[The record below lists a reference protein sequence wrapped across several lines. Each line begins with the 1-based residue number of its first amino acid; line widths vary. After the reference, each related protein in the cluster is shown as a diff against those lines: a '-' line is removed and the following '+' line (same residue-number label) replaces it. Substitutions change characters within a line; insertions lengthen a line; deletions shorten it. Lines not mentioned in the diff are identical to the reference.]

1 MQSEIAAIDNCD
13 WIDNKA
19 GLCKSELMDMLGVE
33 EKISVID
40 PTSMAAFNFK
50 KYGAKDDLTVNRNP
64 VKGEDTSTIN
74 SKDQEGKSLAEHTQ
88 YEFDQG
94 DQTTLGGSERGGP
107 DDATEAEGAL
117 PWESDWTIDKTVSE
131 MPESNMRRTRVM
143 GEDDDEDID
152 MNKNEGLNYRTARYD
167 NRQEEE
173 EETSYA
179 NSKTNVSHS
188 SANSSTDNPSV
199 QQLMDQMAV
208 IQRQLA
214 QLKAQSPPKSPVHQD
229 KEHAS
234 PSMNTPAEQE
244 NNEEINMTNNKEAKA
259 DSASEQPPPTQGKT
273 AEVPEDSKEKSKSK
287 GKVAS
292 GHQNG

>member
-1 MQSEIAAIDNCD
+1 M
-13 WIDNKA
+13 
-19 GLCKSELMDMLGVE
+19 
-33 EKISVID
+33 ID
-40 PTSMAAFNFK
+40 PTSMVAFNFK
-50 KYGAKDDLTVNRNP
+50 KYGAIDDLTVNRNP
-64 VKGEDTSTIN
+64 IKGEDTSTIN

-88 YEFDQG
+88 FEFDQG

-117 PWESDWTIDKTVSE
+117 PWESDWTTDHTGAE
-131 MPESNMRRTRVM
+131 MPESNKRRTRVM

-152 MNKNEGLNYRTARYD
+152 MNKREGLHYRTARYD
-167 NRQEEE
+167 NRQDEE

-188 SANSSTDNPSV
+188 SATNSSTDNPSV
-199 QQLMDQMAV
+199 QQLMDQMAI

-214 QLKAQSPPKSPVHQD
+214 QMQAQSPPKSLVIQD
-229 KEHAS
+229 KAQAS
-234 PSMNTPAEQE
+234 PSTNTPAEQE

-259 DSASEQPPPTQGKT
+259 DSASEQPTPTQGKA
-273 AEVPEDSKEKSKSK
+273 AEAPEDSKEKSKSK
-287 GKVAS
+287 ASMVAS